1 MLPSRKNTFILQIVN
16 TYSHE
21 YVTNGRDITH
31 ITGAS
36 WTQILPISAQY
47 YQSAFMP
54 FIENVAS
61 PLLELQ
67 DPQNY
72 NSFFFKAGFYVRGGA
87 QLCAVEKVEE
97 LSRAQFKGLGSST
110 LQTPKKTRSLPGV
123 SCSLRLRKFRVLEIR
138 AWQWEGGG
146 RETRHRCAPS
156 RTASMCCALS
166 ADCWGRGG
174 FYPMGSISGKH
185 QKAEQ
190 RNGVWDI

>member
-21 YVTNGRDITH
+21 YVTNWCDITH

-54 FIENVAS
+54 FIENIAS

-72 NSFFFKAGFYVRGGA
+72 DSFFVKLDFMSEREHSSVLLKGW
-87 QLCAVEKVEE
+87 KN
-97 LSRAQFKGLGSST
+97 FKGLNSCLGSST

-123 SCSLRLRKFRVLEIR
+123 SCSLRLRKFSVPEIR

-156 RTASMCCALS
+156 RTASICCALS

-174 FYPMGSISGKH
+174 FYPMGSINGKH
-185 QKAEQ
+185 QKAKQ